1 MKNCGSIFVPSQT
14 RSSTL
19 LTTKKRRKL
28 AIVAER
34 RESWYRLST
43 FSYARS
49 RTNGCG
55 RSSQLILIFQATQ
68 KCFPFVSTHP
78 EDSLLPN
85 AFSKRDSSPGVGP
98 LQHDCL
104 LTRPAAGTLFGHD
117 G

>member
-19 LTTKKRRKL
+19 LTTKKRRKP

-34 RESWYRLST
+34 RESWYRLWT

-55 RSSQLILIFQATQ
+55 RSSQLILIFQTTQ

-98 LQHDCL
+98 LHHDADETCSRYSL
-104 LTRPAAGTLFGHD
+104 RQ
-117 G
+117 